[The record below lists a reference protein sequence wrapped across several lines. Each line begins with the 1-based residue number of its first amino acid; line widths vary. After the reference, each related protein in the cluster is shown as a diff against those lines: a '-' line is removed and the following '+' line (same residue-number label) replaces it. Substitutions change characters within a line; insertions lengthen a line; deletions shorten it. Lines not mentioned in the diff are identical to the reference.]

1 MELVEKFDNKRREL
15 NKTTERYLKI
25 PGEYGLATHVWIKN
39 AEGQYLIQK
48 RSATKKVLPNYW
60 SITGGGTDAG
70 ETTYDTLIRECKEE
84 LNIDVNTD
92 NVELMLSLKRE
103 NDFLDVWLLK
113 VNTIKLEDLTLQE
126 EEVSD
131 VKWATVYEIKEM
143 MKDGKFSPNI
153 EIYFDTFLNMQK

>member
-1 MELVEKFDNKRREL
+1 M
-15 NKTTERYLKI
+15 
-25 PGEYGLATHVWIKN
+25 PGEYGLAMHVWIKN
-39 AEGQYLIQK
+39 NDGKYLIQK
-48 RSATKKVLPNYW
+48 RSETKKVLPNFW

-84 LNIDVNTD
+84 LNIDVNID

-113 VNTIKLEDLTLQE
+113 EDNIKLENLILQE

-131 VKWATVYEIKEM
+131 VKWATEYEIKEM
-143 MKDGKFSPNI
+143 IANGIFSPNI
-153 EIYFDTFLNMQK
+153 EIYFDTFLKMQS